1 MLFIWWEI
9 SCGCYYT
16 LTVSSEH
23 MADNWDP
30 HMIAVN
36 MPNNKP
42 SNTRKIRNI
51 VVAGGDTPEQ
61 SVEEKKKSQIL

>member
-1 MLFIWWEI
+1 
-9 SCGCYYT
+9 
-16 LTVSSEH
+16 

-61 SVEEKKKSQIL
+61 SVEEKKKSLIL